1 MQFKYNIDKCD
12 RLPGMPQ
19 FPLGRSQVTGQATSH
34 GGIQKKSN
42 TCIDCHEGVVHE
54 LPPDYEAGEDDE

>member
-1 MQFKYNIDKCD
+1 
-12 RLPGMPQ
+12 MPQ

-34 GGIQKKSN
+34 GGIQEESN